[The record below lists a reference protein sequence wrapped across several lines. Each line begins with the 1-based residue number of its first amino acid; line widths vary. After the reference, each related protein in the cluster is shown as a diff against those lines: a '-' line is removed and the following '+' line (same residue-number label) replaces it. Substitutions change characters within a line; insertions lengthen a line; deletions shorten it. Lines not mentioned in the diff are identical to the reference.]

1 MRTEKQL
8 LELML
13 SNIHLFYGGL
23 CYFNDRL
30 RCRDLITDDE
40 HNVIHKYIRYNRPS
54 KFSSW
59 NAFWN
64 CNNLFYWTPGD
75 VEHRVKWLNK
85 HINKLSK
92 S

>member
-13 SNIHLFYGGL
+13 ANIHLFSIGL
-23 CYFNDRL
+23 CYHNDRL
-30 RCRDLITDDE
+30 HCRGLITTDE
-40 HNVIHKYIRYNRPS
+40 HYLIYQYIKTNRPS

-85 HINKLSK
+85 HIKKLSK
-92 S
+92 